1 MEVIE
6 VMKNDGISL
15 GSVVAIYEECSF
27 LSHNFTEV
35 LFSHCPSPREV
46 DMAAHVLVSH
56 LEGSQS
62 IIWIEE
68 PSDYLSGGLKDDVAV
83 NILNIDSIVSW
94 HKDSSSISF

>member
-1 MEVIE
+1 
-6 VMKNDGISL
+6 
-15 GSVVAIYEECSF
+15 
-27 LSHNFTEV
+27 
-35 LFSHCPSPREV
+35 
-46 DMAAHVLVSH
+46 MAAHVLVSH

-68 PSDYLSGGLKDDVAV
+68 PHDYLSGGLKDDVAV